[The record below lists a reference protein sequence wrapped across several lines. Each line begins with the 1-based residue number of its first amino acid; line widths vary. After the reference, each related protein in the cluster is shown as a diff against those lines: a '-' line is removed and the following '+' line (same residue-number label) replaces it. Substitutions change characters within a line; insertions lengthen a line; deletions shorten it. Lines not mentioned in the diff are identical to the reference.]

1 MNLPQQDTD
10 YDVELGETIQS
21 NNNNNTNNNNNKQYQ
36 SLVYQFKPKR
46 IKESQWDGEI
56 KIDYQ
61 SGSVLLQIKE
71 DGFKGKYEEKH
82 YKQQSHECIL
92 LFDPNT
98 NTFRL
103 EKLFAGIGGIAL
115 ITKENE
121 KKRLLGASSSSFNNN
136 TNNTTLQ
143 QQRGIAMIG
152 ASGSGNTLSAGL
164 HSLDIGG
171 DLDNNKLKKRKT
183 NTLDENENTTTTI
196 GSMTSSSLIT
206 SLPTASTLNNN
217 IQSSGNNTSLID
229 NVNNNKPKGMNDP
242 NSSILDSDESD
253 SGEDSDSDS
262 DEDSSDSDT
271 SSEEDTSSDESE

>member
-206 SLPTASTLNNN
+206 SLPTAN
-217 IQSSGNNTSLID
+217 